1 MASIHRRPRSP
12 FWHGA
17 WRDQNGRLHLQ
28 STKQTDKSKA
38 LAFVLEIERAQ
49 RQAESPNALTEK
61 QAKDILNGI
70 LERVGGLESVRP
82 IPSIAERLKDWMTT
96 KRSRRSEGTAVKY
109 QSVADGFIKF
119 LGKGAARRLDAITTK
134 DVEGFLNQRR
144 AAGVSASTVGQDCKI
159 LRIAFGQAQ
168 KEGLITLNPAAACE
182 LENVNRVE
190 RGTFTP
196 AEIALLVDTA
206 QGEWKTLILVA
217 YFSGQRLGDC
227 CSLSWAQVDLEQE
240 VVSFK
245 QQKTGTA
252 VDGQPLHPD
261 LLSHLRGL
269 RRSGDHVMPTL
280 AARGSGGSRGLS
292 ESFKR
297 LMAKAG
303 IDTGTFQGDGT
314 RKLSKRSFHA
324 LRHSFT
330 SALANAGVS
339 PELRMR
345 LTGHKSAEMHRGY
358 THHEM
363 QNLKDAVGKLP
374 SLNAPT
380 TTP

>member
-28 STKQTDKSKA
+28 STKQTDRAKA
-38 LAFVLEIERAQ
+38 LAFVMEIERAQ
-49 RQAESPNALTEK
+49 RQAESPNAMTEL
-61 QAKDILNGI
+61 QAKGIINGI

-82 IPSIAERLKDWMTT
+82 IPSVAERLKSWMDT
-96 KRSRRSEGTAVKY
+96 KRSKRSEGTATRY

-134 DVEGFLNQRR
+134 DIEGFLNHRR
-144 AAGVSASTVGQDCKI
+144 ASGVSASTVAMDCKI
-159 LRIAFGQAQ
+159 LRTMFNKAKQ
-168 KEGLITLNPAAACE
+168 EGLITLNPAAACE
-182 LENVNRVE
+182 LETVNRVE

-217 YFSGQRLGDC
+217 YFTGQRLGDC

-261 LLSHLRGL
+261 LLSHLKGL
-269 RRSGDHVMPTL
+269 RRSGDHVMPHL
-280 AARGSGGSRGLS
+280 SNLGPGGRHGLS
-292 ESFKR
+292 EGFKR
-297 LMAKAG
+297 IMVKAG

-345 LTGHKSAEMHRGY
+345 LTGHKSAEMHKGY

-363 QNLKDAVGKLP
+363 QNLKDAVNKLP
-374 SLNAPT
+374 RL
-380 TTP
+380 